1 MKEHKNN
8 KYLVLEVKK
17 VLFRVLKFSFYKD
30 DIDVIYF
37 EEFTD
42 IQKLESLFEDDIEAC
57 VISFS
62 KDIDKEN
69 IVKIENEI
77 KKLNINFDKNIS
89 ELQAIYFAIQ
99 NFDSSCKY
107 RPYVY
112 PLFNKFFNFRDELNA
127 VLVGC
132 VVYIIE
138 KIKLGQL
145 PVKTE
150 KIIFTKQKLKQIE
163 KLNQFLET
171 IEEKAYN
178 LAKIENQT
186 ALKKLQNKENNIDDY
201 ELEIQFMFF
210 TKDRKDDGVELLTII
225 EHVKH
230 HFNKNSEIN
239 LNDKENHNVTK
250 SIINSKALNEQKHC
264 WLLHCLYD
272 DYHISWDR
280 ILDIDGVYFDI
291 NIRLQY
297 DENL

>member
-1 MKEHKNN
+1 M
-8 KYLVLEVKK
+8 YLCRNVAQMSLPQIG
-17 VLFRVLKFSFYKD
+17 KD
-30 DIDVIYF
+30 FGKRDHTTVMH
-37 EEFTD
+37 
-42 IQKLESLFEDDIEAC
+42 AC
-57 VISFS
+57 T
-62 KDIDKEN
+62 
-69 IVKIENEI
+69 KIENEI
-77 KKLNINFDKNIS
+77 KKLNINFDENIS

-178 LAKIENQT
+178 LAKIENRR
-186 ALKKLQNKENNIDDY
+186 ALEKLQNKENNIDDY
-201 ELEIQFMFF
+201 EL
-210 TKDRKDDGVELLTII
+210 
-225 EHVKH
+225 
-230 HFNKNSEIN
+230 
-239 LNDKENHNVTK
+239 LN
-250 SIINSKALNEQKHC
+250 
-264 WLLHCLYD
+264 
-272 DYHISWDR
+272 
-280 ILDIDGVYFDI
+280 ILDKI
-291 NIRLQY
+291 NK
-297 DENL
+297 